1 MKIWRRPVP
10 GCRRGLVREAD
21 LRGVRQAVRH
31 MDLQDIDAFEGDG
44 LDAGNAHAT
53 NLTDGYLPMLWK
65 R

>member
-1 MKIWRRPVP
+1 
-10 GCRRGLVREAD
+10 
-21 LRGVRQAVRH
+21 